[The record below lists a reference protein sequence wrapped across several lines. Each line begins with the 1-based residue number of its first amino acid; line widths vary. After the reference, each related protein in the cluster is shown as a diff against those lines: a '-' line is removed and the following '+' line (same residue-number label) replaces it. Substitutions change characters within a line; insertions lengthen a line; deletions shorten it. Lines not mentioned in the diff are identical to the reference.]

1 MNELLII
8 VEREFL
14 ERVRT
19 RAFVIGT
26 LLFPLFMIGILLLP
40 MVVEDSGQPR
50 RVAVVDG
57 APAGVGNIF
66 VEMLE
71 RREADENGAVTAASY
86 MVERLT
92 GAASR
97 DSLNTRVMA
106 EELDAYVILG
116 DDILT
121 SGEVTLRARNITNR
135 ILLRDI
141 RVAAT
146 TAVQA
151 QRLGAAGLQPEA
163 IARLMD
169 PVAVNT
175 ARITERGEEGGDAT
189 ATFFV
194 AYTLSFLMYF
204 IIAMY
209 GHSVMR
215 SVIQEKVTRIS
226 EILVSTVRAVRL
238 MAGKITGVSA
248 AALLQIAIWAAL
260 VVVVVSQSAFLRERF
275 GVSESTLEA
284 FRIDPGIAVVLL
296 ALFVVGFLLYAALF
310 AALGAAMSSEQE
322 AQPFQMVLM
331 LPLLVPLLFLG
342 AITSEPN
349 GTIASFLGYFPLTA
363 PVALPIRLAAAPVDW
378 SQVALSLGGML
389 LAGMA
394 IAWIA
399 GKIYRAG
406 ILATGKKAS
415 LSELVRWVRA
425 A

>member
-1 MNELLII
+1 VNELLII

-40 MVVEDSGQPR
+40 MVVEDSGRPR

>member
-1 MNELLII
+1 VNELLII

-40 MVVEDSGQPR
+40 MVVEDSGRPR

-275 GVSESTLEA
+275 GVSESTLDA